1 MCIRDRLKAI
11 ICVLL
16 KIEIITEKRTI
27 NPPIFSIVKIEFFIA
42 VDNISP
48 ILERLT
54 IVFIIWV
61 VEEEVPI
68 FTSLYFQNLKIIPTV
83 NDAKIWVINNI
94 IPVEVSLKS
103 PIPIVPK
110 INRGPELLVNANK
123 PVSYTHLTC
132 RSNKDERWW
141 SFSTF

>member
-1 MCIRDRLKAI
+1 MALLKAI

-54 IVFIIWV
+54 IVF
-61 VEEEVPI
+61 
-68 FTSLYFQNLKIIPTV
+68 
-83 NDAKIWVINNI
+83 VI
-94 IPVEVSLKS
+94 
-103 PIPIVPK
+103 
-110 INRGPELLVNANK
+110 
-123 PVSYTHLTC
+123 
-132 RSNKDERWW
+132 
-141 SFSTF
+141 